1 MVAVSVSSTLFD
13 FELSLSFLLEKQ
25 NKHLAKLYKYKNCW
39 KKKKKLEQ
47 ESSSGGGGEDAKP
60 LNDCTLV
67 TFSNKTPVPENG
79 GHSSSSCCD

>member
-47 ESSSGGGGEDAKP
+47 ESSSGGGEDAKP

-79 GHSSSSCCD
+79 GHSSSKRKTI